1 MRALFALASLTAAC
15 ASGVQAAPS
24 ATSTAPDWMGGYW
37 LSCDDG
43 EVAENWIGAGTGTL
57 VAVNLTQ
64 GREAHYEFLRV
75 ARDETGAY
83 GYFSMPEGVGPPT
96 EFRMISHEGQR
107 AVFENPTHDFPQRVI
122 YERTGDVLHARIEG
136 TMNGR
141 AGSAD
146 WTFQRRPVDTRC
158 P

>member
-1 MRALFALASLTAAC
+1 MRALFGLVFFAAAC
-15 ASGVQAAPS
+15 ASGVQAAPVRD
-24 ATSTAPDWMGGYW
+24 AAPDWMGGYW
-37 LSCDDG
+37 LSCERG
-43 EVAENWIGAGTGTL
+43 EVAENWIGAATGTL

-96 EFRMISHEGQR
+96 EFRMIAHDGQR
-107 AVFENPTHDFPQRVI
+107 AVFENAAHDFPQRII

-136 TMNGR
+136 TINGR
-141 AGSAD
+141 LEGMD
-146 WTFQRRPVDTRC
+146 WTFQRQPVDTRC